1 MLPRNSLQVDGSSFF
16 FFEKSRLI
24 ACVDGKFDR

>member
-1 MLPRNSLQVDGSSFF
+1 MLPRNSLQVDGSSF